1 MRIMLRQPVSLLRTP
16 STTLVA
22 STVTSLVT
30 RIASTR
36 LVTSTAATSTTLAP
50 STTGT
55 TPLPPSTT
63 GTTLALAVKRIT
75 YSTVVKSEGLEIC
88 LEKVKELYRLKRKVK
103 NSLYN
108 LLRF

>member
-1 MRIMLRQPVSLLRTP
+1 M
-16 STTLVA
+16 A

-55 TPLPPSTT
+55 TLPPSTT
-63 GTTLALAVKRIT
+63 RTTLALAVKRIT

-88 LEKVKELYRLKRKVK
+88 LEKVKELYRLKSKVK
-103 NSLYN
+103 KQSVQSSTFFNN
-108 LLRF
+108 I